1 MDPGLWMASLHGG
14 HCGEFC
20 EHARGTL
27 RGALDAAVEAGFRI
41 YGLSEHA
48 PRYEQHHIYDSE
60 RAKGYTLE
68 RLQLEFERYAEESR
82 RMQRLFEGRLSV
94 LRGFE
99 AEVVP
104 SDRYAELMQDLRSRH
119 AFDYMVGSVHHVAGI
134 SIDESPRQFGAAVD
148 ACGGLEPVAV
158 RYYETV
164 RQMIEDLRPE
174 VVGHFDL
181 LKLHA
186 PAGTDL
192 ATPRIRRA
200 AEKALA
206 AALDGGCI
214 LDLNTAGWRKGL
226 GEPYPG
232 PWIVQAA
239 TAAGI
244 PFCFGDDSH
253 DPSEVGYG
261 IERARQ
267 YLLSNG
273 VSSVTVLESS
283 GRTLARRAVLLPM

>member
-1 MDPGLWMASLHGG
+1 MASLHGG

-27 RGALDAAVEAGFRI
+27 QEVLEAAVEAGFQI

-48 PRYEQHHIYDSE
+48 PRYEQGHIYESE

-68 RLQLEFERYAEESR
+68 RLQREFEEYAEESL
-82 RMQRLFEGRLSV
+82 RMQGLFEDRLSV

-104 SDRYAELMQDLRSRH
+104 SDRYAELMQGLRSRH
-119 AFDYMVGSVHHVAGI
+119 AFDYMVGSVHHVADI
-134 SIDESPRQFGAAVD
+134 SIDESPHHYGAAVE
-148 ACGGLEPVAV
+148 ACGGLEPFAV

-164 RQMIEDLRPE
+164 RRMIEELRPE

-186 PAGTDL
+186 PAAADL
-192 ATPRIRRA
+192 ATPRIRLA
-200 AEKALA
+200 AEEALA
-206 AALDGGCI
+206 AAQAVGCI

-226 GEPYPG
+226 AEPYPG
-232 PWIVQAA
+232 PWIVRAA

-253 DPSEVGYG
+253 EPSQVGFG
-261 IERARQ
+261 IDQARQ

-273 VSSVTVLESS
+273 VPTVTVLESS
-283 GRTLARRAVLLPM
+283 GRVLSRRAVRVPL